1 VADIKAD
8 DQFSI
13 YPNPANDLINI
24 VPNNKPVRVMIINM
38 SGREV
43 MSVTNKTSVDT
54 STLPT
59 GNYLVKIV
67 DRNGNVETHQ
77 MTKK

>member
-1 VADIKAD
+1 
-8 DQFSI
+8 
-13 YPNPANDLINI
+13 
-24 VPNNKPVRVMIINM
+24 MIINM
-38 SGREV
+38 SGSEV